1 MTRGKHVV
9 SFSTMLNHVLKWK
22 VKLFFPFLSKK
33 CMKLWDNG
41 LPCDKNCGSS
51 EETWLL
57 FPIPVSFTS
66 PLRRP
71 KIKFYR
77 GYRKLGDI
85 NLHLLSKVN
94 ICTSLLTFFNYI
106 MQFLNVFNKKK
117 FAWYQTIKF
126 NPIGLVLCIV
136 SQRSSSGSQKTGSS
150 LQNLWP
156 ILYDIGAF
164 QMATQLKQF

>member
-1 MTRGKHVV
+1 MWSVSVLCWTMCSNEKWNFFFFSSLGNVWSCETIAFHVTKIVGPLRRGY
-9 SFSTMLNHVLKWK
+9 FSQ
-22 VKLFFPFLSKK
+22 FLSY
-33 CMKLWDNG
+33 
-41 LPCDKNCGSS
+41 
-51 EETWLL
+51 
-57 FPIPVSFTS
+57 FTS

-117 FAWYQTIKF
+117 FVWYQTIKF
-126 NPIGLVLCIV
+126 NSIGLVLCKVGYIYNWC
-136 SQRSSSGSQKTGSS
+136 QEAKA
-150 LQNLWP
+150 L
-156 ILYDIGAF
+156 
-164 QMATQLKQF
+164 

>member
-1 MTRGKHVV
+1 MWSV
-9 SFSTMLNHVLKWK
+9 SVLCWTMCSNEKWN
-22 VKLFFPFLSKK
+22 FFFLSSLRNVWS
-33 CMKLWDNG
+33 C
-41 LPCDKNCGSS
+41 
-51 EETWLL
+51 ETMA
-57 FPIPVSFTS
+57 FHVTKIVG
-66 PLRRP
+66 PLRRH
-71 KIKFYR
+71 
-77 GYRKLGDI
+77 GYFFQFLF
-85 NLHLLSKVN
+85 LLQVLYVDQRLNSIVVIGSLVILIFIFWVKVN

-126 NPIGLVLCIV
+126 NSIGLVLCIV

>member
-1 MTRGKHVV
+1 MWSV
-9 SFSTMLNHVLKWK
+9 SVLCWTMCSNEKWN
-22 VKLFFPFLSKK
+22 FFFLSSLRNVWS
-33 CMKLWDNG
+33 C
-41 LPCDKNCGSS
+41 
-51 EETWLL
+51 ETMAFHVTKIVGPLRRGYFSQFL
-57 FPIPVSFTS
+57 FSFTS
-66 PLRRP
+66 PLRRQ

>member
-22 VKLFFPFLSKK
+22 VKLFFPFLARK
-33 CMKLWDNG
+33 CMKLWDNS
-41 LPCDKNCGSS
+41 LPCDKNCGSFFQFLS
-51 EETWLL
+51 
-57 FPIPVSFTS
+57 SFKG

-106 MQFLNVFNKKK
+106 MQFLNVFNKKN

-126 NPIGLVLCIV
+126 NSIGLVLCIV
-136 SQRSSSGSQKTGSS
+136 SQRSSSGSQKTRSS